1 MFLEERTCNTA
12 TLLALKTAKA
22 TSNEA
27 VFVHFLTFWILSH
40 IRRLTIR
47 VRCSLLRP
55 LPVLRPLTG
64 LKDSFPEPDGK
75 RRDLHQLVVL
85 DELKRLFQ
93 RQLPVRHEPEGLIG
107 AGRKDALVSIRTPH
121 R

>member
-55 LPVLRPLTG
+55 LPVLRPLAG
-64 LKDSFPEPDGK
+64 LKDPLPEPDGL
-75 RRDLHQLVVL
+75 RVISTNSSSLMNSSDCSNDSCR
-85 DELKRLFQ
+85 
-93 RQLPVRHEPEGLIG
+93 
-107 AGRKDALVSIRTPH
+107 
-121 R
+121 